1 MNRGARGD
9 LQGAALALGERRV
22 FRRGI
27 SPDIDGAV
35 VRRRESGRPLNR
47 LELVEL
53 ISAVSPALALKR
65 RAHVRSFGCLVHHVF
80 LAEVL
85 SWTGDCLGP
94 AAPMDDRAQAQAL
107 LAAVEDAIE
116 RGDRE
121 TKALIARSLA
131 HESRQQP
138 FFAELKSIMG
148 PRLRALLRAR

>member
-1 MNRGARGD
+1 MNRDAERD
-9 LQGAALALGERRV
+9 LGGVPSALGERRV
-22 FRRGI
+22 FRRGM

-35 VRRRESGRPLNR
+35 VRRRDSGKPLNR

-53 ISAVSPALALKR
+53 LCAASPALALTR

-94 AAPMDDRAQAQAL
+94 AAHRGDRAQVQAL

-121 TKALIARSLA
+121 TKALIAGSFA
-131 HESRQQP
+131 HESSRQP
-138 FFAELKSIMG
+138 FFAELRSIMG
-148 PRLRALLRAR
+148 PRLHALLRAR